1 MEPGLPHRRLPGTGR
16 RPCWGPKPASDTL
29 LMPASLPLRCQLP
42 QRKNQALQSHLCLQ
56 ISTLTII
63 KEDYSAP
70 SNRIT
75 ARSHPHGA
83 CWVLPRA
90 KADRGTAGREW
101 AWVCGTNKTVP
112 RGCPGVAKDRA
123 LLPPLPLLPSL
134 PWALPSP
141 SRREEPAPHPGAKTD
156 DERTKGLAPGPQ
168 ASFSQTPRPPSRLFF
183 KKGLGKDSSA
193 LFNTETV
200 S

>member
-1 MEPGLPHRRLPGTGR
+1 MLGAQTGLRHPPDASISPHQVPTS
-16 RPCWGPKPASDTL
+16 PEEKSSSPKPPV
-29 LMPASLPLRCQLP
+29 PADKRT
-42 QRKNQALQSHLCLQ
+42 A
-56 ISTLTII
+56 II

-83 CWVLPRA
+83 CWVLPGA

-101 AWVCGTNKTVP
+101 AWVCGTNKAVP

-200 S
+200 C